1 MLFYYCCYVVN
12 LVLPLCCFIIF
23 AFISWLGSV
32 KVEPQEQ
39 LKKVNDEATF
49 VCKTYNPV
57 KWTYNRGRL
66 PDTAKISGKS
76 GEQLTIYIVS
86 TSVVGSY
93 ECVMQDRGILYTS
106 FGILDVVGELCIIIF
121 EVGNHTACL
130 IN

>member
-1 MLFYYCCYVVN
+1 M
-12 LVLPLCCFIIF
+12 
-23 AFISWLGSV
+23 
-32 KVEPQEQ
+32 
-39 LKKVNDEATF
+39 NDEATF

-66 PDTAKISGKS
+66 PDTAKISGKL